1 MNVHE
6 SIIGFNNYQYL
17 ANTHIYFFRNTFKQI
32 PVICRATHTS
42 GVSQSDKDV
51 SCI

>member
-6 SIIGFNNYQYL
+6 PIIWLNNYQYL
-17 ANTHIYFFRNTFKQI
+17 ANTHIYFFRNILKQI
-32 PVICRATHTS
+32 PVICLATLTP

-51 SCI
+51 SFT